1 MACEFPCHE
10 DNVSSDHLI
19 YKVGD
24 ASTDHTATI
33 FLNPTIFLNTQVDRR
48 LIAQDWNRK
57 LQLIQ
62 AKAAEAAKELPPGFL
77 DQFNGTSLLRTQ

>member
-1 MACEFPCHE
+1 MACECPCHE
-10 DNVSSDHLI
+10 HIVFPDHLNS
-19 YKVGD
+19 KVGD

-62 AKAAEAAKELPPGFL
+62 AKAAEAAKELPSGFL
-77 DQFNGTSLLRTQ
+77 NQFNGTSF